1 MRPKAMF
8 GGRPLERTGNRSVS
22 GAYADLIRCAGS
34 GVNDY
39 VYLMLPPD
47 NAEPFD
53 ALVEI
58 IGRPELRTDAR
69 FAAPPARAKNAE
81 ALTSIIEVWARE
93 RDKRQV
99 MAAFARRGI
108 PCGAVL
114 DTAEVL
120 DDAHLQERGTVRDLE
135 HPTRGRFKMIGSPL
149 RLSDSPT
156 RAWSWPRPRST
167 GSTPTR
173 CSRSWPVT
181 RWRRSSGSARPR
193 S

>member
-1 MRPKAMF
+1 
-8 GGRPLERTGNRSVS
+8 
-22 GAYADLIRCAGS
+22 
-34 GVNDY
+34 
-39 VYLMLPPD
+39 MLPPD

-149 RLSDSPT
+149 RLSDSSLELAAAPLYGQHT
-156 RAWSWPRPRST
+156 DEVLQKLAGYSVEEVKRLREAKVVS
-167 GSTPTR
+167 
-173 CSRSWPVT
+173 
-181 RWRRSSGSARPR
+181 
-193 S
+193 